1 MTHPACRTEGV
12 PDSDTGMAGNPDVR
26 DRQQASGGYDIDN
39 ESSGNE
45 VPGQPEGSQDSSGSL
60 PDGWGS
66 QDSGLYDGWGSQ
78 DSGLYDD
85 WGSLFDEWN
94 SQGGSGLQSIGGGT
108 EA

>member
-1 MTHPACRTEGV
+1 MHPECRTEGV
-12 PDSDTGMAGNPDVR
+12 PDTDRGMAGNPGIR

-60 PDGWGS
+60 PDNG
-66 QDSGLYDGWGSQ
+66 
-78 DSGLYDD
+78 
-85 WGSLFDEWN
+85 N
-94 SQGGSGLQSIGGGT
+94 SSGGSGLQSIGGGT